1 MKYRKFGKLD
11 FQVSALGFGA
21 MRLPVLD
28 KDQNRINEPEAVKMI
43 HYAFDHGVN
52 YIDTAYPYHG
62 GTSEGVVGRALKG
75 YRDKVRL
82 ATKLAVWAVQ
92 TAQDFDRLLNE
103 QLGKLQTEHIDFY
116 LLHGLN
122 KGRWPFLVDLD
133 VFGWAEKAI
142 QDGRIGHLGFSFH
155 DDLEV
160 FKKIVDAYDR
170 WTLCQIQYNFMDI
183 EYQAGTEGLRYAA
196 DKGLAVVV
204 MEPIR
209 GGQLARVPPP
219 DIAAIWDAAPT
230 KRSPAEWALQWVW
243 NQPEVSVALSGM
255 SAMRHVTENVASA
268 ERSGVGSLTPEESA
282 LIDQVREQFKT
293 RSAIPCTACR
303 YCMPCPNN
311 VNIPGIFGLYNDA
324 IIYDDLRRARMLYRI
339 RIPEAERAELCQ
351 ACQDCEELCPQAL
364 PISEW
369 MGKCR
374 ELLEQA
380 P

>member
-21 MRLPVLD
+21 MRLPVLNN
-28 KDQNRINEPEAVKMI
+28 DQNRINEPEAVKMI

-75 YRDKVRL
+75 HRDKVRL

-219 DIAAIWDAAPT
+219 DIAAIWDTAPT

-243 NQPEVSVALSGM
+243 NQPEVSVVLSGM
-255 SAMRHVTENVASA
+255 STMRHVTENVASA
-268 ERSGVGSLTPEESA
+268 ERSGVGSLAPEELA
-282 LIDQVREQFKT
+282 LIDQVREEFKK

-324 IIYDDLRRARMLYRI
+324 LIYNDLRRARMLYRI

-351 ACQDCEELCPQAL
+351 ACQDCEELCPQTL

-369 MGKCR
+369 MVKCR